1 MGFTEV
7 SWARLVNLT
16 PWIRL
21 GLCIEGVRCLKP
33 NEHTQITGGEPR
45 VIRSSIDEPQT
56 SHVLVGSGN
65 KTYTQQFKWK
75 WTKQGLYPIE
85 QSLEQSLGPHV
96 SAMRTVFPLGFHIFF
111 YLSPRIVAVEGS
123 LGSLPEGWKLADFS
137 SPIRWGWVEW
147 NDRERSSFVTPLSIV
162 HLCLY

>member
-1 MGFTEV
+1 MQELRWRLPSRISTSDRRLRSPVTNQQKMVSQWTLMAFNIFMVILWDFMGFTEV

-96 SAMRTVFPLGFHIFF
+96 SAMRTVFPLGFSHIF
-111 YLSPRIVAVEGS
+111 LS
-123 LGSLPEGWKLADFS
+123 F
-137 SPIRWGWVEW
+137 
-147 NDRERSSFVTPLSIV
+147 T
-162 HLCLY
+162 